1 MTRRHF
7 TQNILGSAV
16 ATQMPNFLGKKT
28 DQSPFIA
35 SIKPQR
41 LCEGDTIGLIAPAGN
56 ITDVRVQKAVAN
68 IQSLGFK
75 VKMGRHILDK
85 YGYLAGSELRR
96 VEDIHAMFSDPEVRG
111 IWCVR
116 GGYGVTRLLHLLDY
130 KLIKK
135 NPKPLIG
142 YSDITALHQ
151 AIFVKTGLV
160 GFHGQIAAADWSD
173 YTIQHL
179 KNVLMHPS
187 PEYTIALMAE
197 SESGYT
203 TEIINQGVA
212 EGRLMGGN
220 LSLLASLTGTD
231 YEWWLRDSLVFMED
245 IEEKPY
251 RIDRMLT
258 QLLAAGELQK
268 AKGIALGVF
277 HKCEPDANEDSFSLM
292 EVLRDRLGSLNVPIV
307 YGLSFGHIKHQ
318 CLLPVGIQAR
328 LDTQNRTL
336 TLLEAAVS

>member
-1 MTRRHF
+1 
-7 TQNILGSAV
+7 
-16 ATQMPNFLGKKT
+16 
-28 DQSPFIA
+28 
-35 SIKPQR
+35 
-41 LCEGDTIGLIAPAGN
+41 
-56 ITDVRVQKAVAN
+56 
-68 IQSLGFK
+68 
-75 VKMGRHILDK
+75 
-85 YGYLAGSELRR
+85 
-96 VEDIHAMFSDPEVRG
+96 
-111 IWCVR
+111 
-116 GGYGVTRLLHLLDY
+116 
-130 KLIKK
+130 
-135 NPKPLIG
+135 
-142 YSDITALHQ
+142 
-151 AIFVKTGLV
+151 
-160 GFHGQIAAADWSD
+160 
-173 YTIQHL
+173 
-179 KNVLMHPS
+179 MHPS